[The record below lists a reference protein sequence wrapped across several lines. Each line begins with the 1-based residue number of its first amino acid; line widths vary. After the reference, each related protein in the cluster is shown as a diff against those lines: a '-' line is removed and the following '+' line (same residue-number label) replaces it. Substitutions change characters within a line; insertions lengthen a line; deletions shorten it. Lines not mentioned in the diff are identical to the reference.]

1 MIVNTK
7 IGVDLLQLRQ
17 LLQIHTQQF
26 FSLVILEQEQILWAV
41 SKKKRSSRNCSYQR
55 TLLLVKNINGMY

>member
-17 LLQIHTQQF
+17 LLQIHTQQI

-41 SKKKRSSRNCSYQR
+41 SKKK
-55 TLLLVKNINGMY
+55 KI

>member
-41 SKKKRSSRNCSYQR
+41 SKKKD
-55 TLLLVKNINGMY
+55 LVEIALISALCYW

>member
-17 LLQIHTQQF
+17 LLQIHTQQI

-41 SKKKRSSRNCSYQR
+41 SKKKKD
-55 TLLLVKNINGMY
+55 LVEIALISALCYC

>member
-1 MIVNTK
+1 MTTGLRLEQIVSILKLMIVNTK

-41 SKKKRSSRNCSYQR
+41 SKKK
-55 TLLLVKNINGMY
+55 KI

>member
-41 SKKKRSSRNCSYQR
+41 SKKKD
-55 TLLLVKNINGMY
+55 LVEIALISALCYC